1 MEKTIEIDGR
11 QVTFKSS
18 GALPKRYKMQFG
30 RDYFSDML
38 SMKNLSD
45 GAADEEV
52 DLQGVDFDMFYDLA
66 WTLAKTAD
74 SSIPDPVAWLDE
86 FEVFPIAEIL
96 PQIQEL
102 ITASISSNNVK
113 KK

>member
-1 MEKTIEIDGR
+1 MEKTITIDGK
-11 QVTFKSS
+11 QVAFKSS

-38 SMKNLSD
+38 SMKTVSE
-45 GAADEEV
+45 GIIEGEG
-52 DLQGVDFDMFYDLA
+52 DLLGVDFDIFFDLA
-66 WTLAKTAD
+66 WVLAKTAD
-74 SSIPDPVAWLDE
+74 NTIPDPLSWLDE

-102 ITASISSNNVK
+102 ITASISSNTAK